1 MSQITSA
8 KFALVA
14 LITSTALTSAFA
26 AKEKDDREAEYYRII
41 TIPTPQFAGREVT
54 MEAGSLLMLGPDKLA
69 CASRLGDIW
78 IAEGVTSDAPAPKW
92 TRFASG
98 LHEVLGL
105 AQRPGDKE
113 GWIYCTQRGEITKL
127 RDRDGDGRADVFE
140 TVSDGWGISG
150 DYHEYAFGSKFDR
163 DSNLWVVL
171 CLTGSFNSNA
181 VYRGWCLRVT
191 PEGKVIPTN
200 SGIRSPGGIGM
211 NGEGDVF
218 YTDNQGPWNGACKLQ
233 WLKPGA
239 FVGHPGGNKWFDA
252 PETKDAIAGAGL
264 QKPNEPKSKSRLSV
278 EAKQIPEL
286 LPPAVYFPYNKMG
299 QSAAGFACDET
310 MGKFGPFAGQ
320 LFVGDQTH
328 STVMRVS
335 LEKVDG
341 KYQGACYPFRK
352 GFDSGSVALEYAPD
366 GSLFVYGTDRG
377 WGARGGKPYALQR
390 LVWTG
395 KTPFEIQEMKARA
408 DGFELTF
415 TEPVDPAT
423 ASNASNYRME
433 TYTYVYQSDYGS
445 PEVDQ
450 TKPTIKSAE
459 VSSDGRK
466 VRLRIDGMQIG
477 HVHELHAPGVKGVSG
492 ANLLHDAAYYTLFY
506 LPAETRE

>member
-1 MSQITSA
+1 MKSA
-8 KFALVA
+8 ILALLSPA
-14 LITSTALTSAFA
+14 LLLPSFA
-26 AKEKDDREAEYYRII
+26 ANEKADREAEYYRII
-41 TIPTPQFAGREVT
+41 TIPTPQLAGKDVT
-54 MEAGSLLMLGPDKLA
+54 MEAGSVLMLGPDKIA

-78 IAEGVTSDAPAPKW
+78 IGEGVTSEAPQPKW

-105 AQRPGDKE
+105 AQRPNDKE
-113 GWIYCTQRGEITKL
+113 GWIYCTQRGEITRM
-127 RDRDGDGRADVFE
+127 RDSNADGRADVFE
-140 TVSDGWGISG
+140 TVSEGWGISG

-163 DSNLWVVL
+163 EGNLWVVL
-171 CLTGSFNSNA
+171 CLTGSFNSNS

-191 PEGKVIPTN
+191 PDGKVIPTN

-211 NGEGDVF
+211 NAEGDMF

-239 FVGHPGGNKWFDA
+239 FVGHPGGNKWFDQ
-252 PETKDAIAGAGL
+252 PETKEAIAAAGVP
-264 QKPNEPKSKSRLSV
+264 KPKEPQSKSRLH
-278 EAKQIPEL
+278 EQAREIPEL
-286 LPPAVYFPYNKMG
+286 LPPAVYFPYPKMG

-310 MGKFGPFAGQ
+310 GGKFGPFGKQ

-335 LEKVDG
+335 LEKVAG

-390 LVWTG
+390 LIWTG
-395 KTPFEIQEMKARA
+395 KTPFEIHEMRARP

-415 TEPVDPAT
+415 TEAVDPASAT
-423 ASNASNYRME
+423 DPGSYQLE
-433 TYTYVYQSDYGS
+433 TYTYIYQSEYGS
-445 PEVDQ
+445 PEVDK
-450 TKPTIKSAE
+450 TKPVIKSVT
-459 VSSDGRK
+459 VSPDRRSARLVVDG
-466 VRLRIDGMQIG
+466 LQIG
-477 HVHELHAPGVKGVSG
+477 HVHELHAPGVKNAQG
-492 ANLLHDAAYYTLFY
+492 ANLLHDAAYYTLFS
-506 LPAETRE
+506 LPAK

>member
-1 MSQITSA
+1 MKSVIL
-8 KFALVA
+8 ALLSPA
-14 LITSTALTSAFA
+14 LLIPSHGAN
-26 AKEKDDREAEYYRII
+26 EKVDREAEYYRII
-41 TIPTPQFAGREVT
+41 TIPTPQIAGQNVT
-54 MEAGSLLMLGPDKLA
+54 MESGALLMLGPDKIA

-78 IAEGVTSDAPAPKW
+78 IGEGVTSEAPQPKW

-113 GWIYCTQRGEITKL
+113 GWIYCTQRGEVTRM
-127 RDRDGDGRADVFE
+127 RDSNSDGRADVFE
-140 TVSDGWGISG
+140 TISDGWGISG

-163 DSNLWVVL
+163 EGNLWVVL
-171 CLTGSFNSNA
+171 CLTGSFNSDA

-191 PEGKVIPTN
+191 PDGKVIPTN

-211 NGEGDVF
+211 NAEGDVF

-239 FVGHPGGNKWFDA
+239 FVGHPGGNKWFDK
-252 PETKDAIAGAGL
+252 PDTKDAIAAAGL
-264 QKPNEPKSKSRLSV
+264 PKPKEPESKSRLYLQ
-278 EAKQIPEL
+278 AKEIPEL
-286 LPPAVYFPYNKMG
+286 LPPAVYFPYPKMG
-299 QSAAGFACDET
+299 QSAAGFACDLSG
-310 MGKFGPFAGQ
+310 GKFGPFEKQ

-335 LEKVDG
+335 MEKVDE

-395 KTPFEIQEMKARA
+395 KTPFEIHEMRARP
-408 DGFELTF
+408 DGFDLTF
-415 TEPVDPAT
+415 TEPVDPKSAADP
-423 ASNASNYRME
+423 ASYQLE
-433 TYTYVYQSDYGS
+433 TYTYIYQGEYGS
-445 PEVDQ
+445 PEVDK
-450 TKPTIKSAE
+450 TKPTITRVTVNPDHRS
-459 VSSDGRK
+459 
-466 VRLRIDGMQIG
+466 VRLTVDGLQIG
-477 HVHELHAPGVKGVSG
+477 HVHELHAAGVKNLQG

-506 LPAETRE
+506 LPAK